1 MDKDVPTTR
10 EVDPAAEVDAAVK
23 MELDTPPAPAKPA
36 APPKPAAESVTLLP
50 TFRNWSRYIQK
61 GDTVLAFMSPSN
73 MDHFVVTESG
83 NFNNAYGKFEHAKM
97 VGKEWGS
104 KMPSTTGK
112 GFIYLM
118 YPSPELWTL
127 ALPHRT
133 QILYMPDIAFVSSFL
148 ELKPGVKMIESG
160 TGSGSF
166 SHSIARTIA
175 PTGHLYT
182 FEYSQ
187 DRYQKAAAEFK
198 DHGLGDL
205 ITIQCRDVCKNGF
218 DMENAVT
225 AVFLDL
231 PSPWEAIPSAKK
243 AFKKKRV
250 GRLCSFSP
258 CVEQV
263 IKTCTALKEQGFV
276 DIRMYET
283 LLKPYEFRSLTM
295 KPLPQPRLAPTPT
308 IKVEPSIS
316 STTAPDQNGEGS
328 NKRKRLSKDESGVES
343 ESKDGSGEVYAPKDV
358 VVTKGASEMRAH
370 TSYLTFATL
379 LPDIS

>member
-1 MDKDVPTTR
+1 MEADSQPTVVKQEGQSATKTAATA
-10 EVDPAAEVDAAVK
+10 EPAKSAEVV
-23 MELDTPPAPAKPA
+23 P
-36 APPKPAAESVTLLP
+36 LP
-50 TFRNWSRYIQK
+50 TFRNWTRFIQP
-61 GDTVLAFMSPSN
+61 GDTILAYMSPTS
-73 MDHFVVTESG
+73 MDHFVVTDGKSY
-83 NFNNAYGKFEHAKM
+83 NNAYGKFPHNDM
-97 VGKEWGS
+97 VGKEWGA
-104 KMPSTTGK
+104 KMPSSTGK

-118 YPSPELWTL
+118 YPTPELWTL

-187 DRYQKAAAEFK
+187 DRYEKAAAEFK
-198 DHGLGDL
+198 AHGLADI

-243 AFKKKRV
+243 AFRKRRV
-250 GRLCSFSP
+250 GRICSFSP

-263 IKTCTALKEQGFV
+263 IKTCAALKEQGFV

-283 LLKPYEFRSLTM
+283 LIKPYEIRPLTIR
-295 KPLPQPRLAPTPT
+295 PLPQPKPLKTHDSSSADEPASKKRRLDTEETPT
-308 IKVEPSIS
+308 DTPSESTDDTTS
-316 STTAPDQNGEGS
+316 STY
-328 NKRKRLSKDESGVES
+328 VEK
-343 ESKDGSGEVYAPKDV
+343 EV
-358 VVTKGASEMRAH
+358 VVSKGTSEMRGH

-379 LPDIS
+379 LPDVS